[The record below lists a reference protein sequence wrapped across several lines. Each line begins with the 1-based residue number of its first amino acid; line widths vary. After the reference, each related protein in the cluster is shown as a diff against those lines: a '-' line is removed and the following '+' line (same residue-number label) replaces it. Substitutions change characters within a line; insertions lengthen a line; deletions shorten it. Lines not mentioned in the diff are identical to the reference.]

1 MRAGLEEMRDE
12 LGAVRQGDGD
22 QRQDRAPPR
31 DVVGLG
37 AFSRTRPP
45 WTPSPCSPPIDRPP
59 WHTPSDSA
67 HTQHHKLIYK
77 HVHKPH
83 HKWIV
88 PTPYAALAFH
98 PVDGY
103 AQSLPYQ

>member
-1 MRAGLEEMRDE
+1 M
-12 LGAVRQGDGD
+12 
-22 QRQDRAPPR
+22 
-31 DVVGLG
+31 VGTNM
-37 AFSRTRPP
+37 AEHH
-45 WTPSPCSPPIDRPP
+45 PS
-59 WHTPSDSA
+59 
-67 HTQHHKLIYK
+67 IYK
-77 HVHKPH
+77 FVHKPH